1 MRKRP
6 LWAALLVGLISISP
20 AMAQD
25 VSTLEFEPKV
35 GVTGTRIVV
44 RGSLPKGA
52 QIKFGSR
59 VVPALVEANG
69 KTSFLVPDAGVSS
82 FIDVVAGG
90 KTVSRS
96 AVPFV
101 VAGSS
106 LVNAPKLIGLREAI
120 DVFGYSEAIPTGGG
134 KPEASV
140 RPILKL
146 DDQAILT
153 IGEPPTQRLAP
164 AVEIGDLSSAGK
176 GPLCCTGFLI
186 TARPPVK
193 KPKPA
198 PAETAP
204 PD

>member
-1 MRKRP
+1 MRKTSLRV
-6 LWAALLVGLISISP
+6 ALVVGLVAVVS
-20 AMAQD
+20 AEAQD

-35 GVTGTRIVV
+35 GVTGTRITVK
-44 RGSLPKGA
+44 GPIPKGA
-52 QIKFGSR
+52 QVKFAGR
-59 VVPALVEANG
+59 PVPLLQEPNG
-69 KTSFLVPDAGVSS
+69 RTSFMVPESSASS

-90 KTVSRS
+90 KTVARS

-101 VAGSS
+101 VAGAS

-120 DVFGYSEAIPTGGG
+120 DVFGYSEPIPVGGG
-134 KPEASV
+134 KPEQVV
-140 RPILKL
+140 RPVLKL

-153 IGEPPTQRLAP
+153 IGESAPQRLAP
-164 AVEIGDLSSAGK
+164 AVEIGDLASAAR
-176 GPLCCTGFLI
+176 GPLGTSLFLI